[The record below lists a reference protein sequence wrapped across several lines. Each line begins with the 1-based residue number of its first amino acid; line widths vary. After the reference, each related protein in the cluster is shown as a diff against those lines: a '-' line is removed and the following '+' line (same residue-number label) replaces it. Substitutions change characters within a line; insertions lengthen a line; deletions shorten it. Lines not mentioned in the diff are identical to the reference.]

1 MDAPKKR
8 VTIFGASGCNNVG
21 DDLLGVTLQL
31 LLQKQL
37 GDAIEVVL
45 APQHIREYIEQ
56 SDAIVIGGGGLI
68 YDYDFANVENY
79 VALIERAAAQQI
91 AVYMM
96 GMGVQHV
103 FSEEAK
109 VLYRRA
115 LRHVQAVTVRDDDE
129 KAFFVDELGCE
140 AHKVI
145 ISRDLAF
152 LAPELIGEPKH
163 PQPQDKKHLMIS
175 IADWKLSKAN
185 YDKIEKGLSEQYK
198 AFVDYLHANIDD
210 LARQYTVT
218 LVCQAVED
226 KDLYKDLSEKHDV
239 GLITFD
245 TIESSKTLLDVYAQ
259 ADLVIT
265 GRYHGLIAAVL
276 ADKPVIC
283 VSFGGHKQQK
293 LINDSFPSLRE
304 QFYSVD
310 TFTKQDVLGT
320 LRDSTA
326 WDDVAKATHAERQH
340 CISLARKNYMVA
352 KMIAG
357 ELAKFW

>member
-1 MDAPKKR
+1 MQAKKR

-21 DDLLGVTLQL
+21 DDLLGVTLQA

-37 GDAIEVVL
+37 GPHVDVVL
-45 APQHIREYIEQ
+45 APQHIREHIEQ
-56 SDAIVIGGGGLI
+56 SDAVVIGGGGLI

-79 VALIERAAAQQI
+79 VGIIERAAAQQI

-103 FSEEAK
+103 FSDKAK
-109 VLYRRA
+109 QLYRRG
-115 LRHVQAVTVRDDDE
+115 LRHVQAITVRDDDE
-129 KAFFVDELGCE
+129 KAFFVDELRCRPE
-140 AHKVI
+140 QII

-152 LAPELIGEPKH
+152 LAPDMFGW
-163 PQPQDKKHLMIS
+163 PQRPVPHEKKRLLLS
-175 IADWKLSKAN
+175 IADWKLSKTN
-185 YDKIEKGLSEQYK
+185 YDKIEKGLSEQY
-198 AFVDYLHANIDD
+198 ASFVAYLHKEIGT
-210 LARQYTVT
+210 LAALYDIT

-226 KDLYKDLSEKHDV
+226 QELYKDLQAKH
-239 GLITFD
+239 GLELITFD
-245 TIESSKTLLDVYAQ
+245 TIDASKTLLEVYAQ
-259 ADLVIT
+259 SDLVIT

-310 TFTKQDVLGT
+310 TFTKQDVLGG
-320 LRDSTA
+320 LRDAES
-326 WDDVAKATHAERQH
+326 WGRIAKVSDGERKY
-340 CISLARKNYMVA
+340 CVKLARRNYIVA

-357 ELAKFW
+357 ELAKFL